1 MTTKHMVTVI
11 AVPARPKIEN
21 MGIVTDEMRRRTP
34 RLSFAWRKRTGSVMF
49 ASPEKNAARV
59 DAAAA

>member
-1 MTTKHMVTVI
+1 
-11 AVPARPKIEN
+11 

-34 RLSFAWRKRTGSVMF
+34 RLFVRVAQEDGECHF